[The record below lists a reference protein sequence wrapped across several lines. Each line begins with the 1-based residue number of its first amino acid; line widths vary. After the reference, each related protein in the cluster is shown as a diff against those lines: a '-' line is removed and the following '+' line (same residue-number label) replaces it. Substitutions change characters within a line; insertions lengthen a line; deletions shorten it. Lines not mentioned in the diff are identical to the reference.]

1 MVILDLI
8 LIIIVI
14 ATMIRGWQLGVVR
27 QGIIVFGLVLGFW
40 LGVVVVPLLAPFFIS
55 SIGRSLGTILVFG
68 VTLLLL
74 GSFFDWLA
82 HHAKRRI
89 TKKGHHQADGVV
101 GVVFGGLYALVLIW
115 LASTIFLHGP
125 SEWLS
130 DQIQRSII
138 IRQLDKTLPE
148 PPSAVTKIQRY
159 IANINTTRPFVNNEP
174 SPERVTGEASQA
186 ELDAIFN
193 KNRKSVVE
201 ITGRGCGAVLEG
213 TGFVAAPNVVMTNA
227 HVIGGVARPVIRD
240 DNGLH
245 QATVIYFNPDLDIA
259 LLRTTNLAGAVLPL
273 NTTTQPR
280 GTFGAVMGYPNGGGL
295 TGVSGYVN
303 NSITAVGR
311 NIYNEGFVR
320 RNIYSLSADVQ
331 HGNSG
336 GPYILSNGEVAG
348 VIFARSESY
357 DATGYAIKSSEV
369 ASLLAANKDRT
380 TAVSTQRCSE

>member
-1 MVILDLI
+1 MVILDVV

-14 ATMIRGWQLGVVR
+14 AAMVRGWQLGVIR
-27 QGIIVFGLVLGFW
+27 QGIIVFGLVAGFW
-40 LGVVVVPLLAPFFIS
+40 LGVVVVPLLAPYFVS
-55 SIGRSLGTILVFG
+55 SLGRSLGTLIVFG
-68 VTLLLL
+68 VVLLVL

-82 HHAKRRI
+82 HHAKSRI
-89 TKKGHHQADGVV
+89 TKKGHHQVDGVV
-101 GVVFGGLYALVLIW
+101 GVFFGGLYALVLIW

-130 DQIQRSII
+130 NQIQRSAV
-138 IRQLDKTLPE
+138 IRTLDKTMPE
-148 PPSAVTKIQRY
+148 PPAAVVKIQRY
-159 IANINTTRPFVNNEP
+159 IANITTTQPFVGNEP
-174 SPERVTGEASQA
+174 APDKVESGASQA
-186 ELDAIFN
+186 ELEAIFAQT
-193 KNRKSVVE
+193 RRSVVE

-227 HVIGGVARPVIRD
+227 HVIGGVARPVVRD

-259 LLRTTNLAGAVLPL
+259 LLRTSNLAGSVLPL
-273 NTTTQPR
+273 TTTTQPR
-280 GTFGAVMGYPNGGGL
+280 GTFGAVIGYPNGGPL
-295 TGVSGYVN
+295 RAVSGYVN

-336 GPYILSNGEVAG
+336 GPYILSSGEVAG

-369 ASLLAANKDRT
+369 ASLLAANKNN
-380 TAVSTQRCSE
+380 TAQVSTQRCSE